1 MKLLFQLALCI
12 CLIILT
18 AGTIGFVIED
28 GDFFSG
34 GIMLIVV
41 WGIMFGMLK
50 RALIFGQSDS
60 TDSVKQEW
68 AGRITTLEKRL
79 TDIQDVVIA
88 IDDKLSLQ
96 ERQSGVLADAKNK
109 S

>member
-1 MKLLFQLALCI
+1 
-12 CLIILT
+12 
-18 AGTIGFVIED
+18 
-28 GDFFSG
+28 
-34 GIMLIVV
+34 
-41 WGIMFGMLK
+41 MLK
-50 RALIFGQSDS
+50 KAFIFGQSDQ

-68 AGRITTLEKRL
+68 ADRITTLEKRL

-88 IDDKLSLQ
+88 IDDKLSRQ

>member
-1 MKLLFQLALCI
+1 MKFLFQLALCI

-41 WGIMFGMLK
+41 WSIMFAMLK
-50 RALIFGQSDS
+50 RALIFGQSDQ

-68 AGRITTLEKRL
+68 ADRITTLEKRL

-88 IDDKLSLQ
+88 IDDKLTRQ
-96 ERQSGVLADAKNK
+96 EFRSDTTVRSKEEA
-109 S
+109 